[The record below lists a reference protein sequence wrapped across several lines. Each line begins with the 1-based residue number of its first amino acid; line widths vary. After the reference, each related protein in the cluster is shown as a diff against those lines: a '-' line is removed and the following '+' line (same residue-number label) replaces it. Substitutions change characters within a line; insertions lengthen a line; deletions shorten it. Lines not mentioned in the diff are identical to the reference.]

1 MTIRFI
7 GYVSYPCKQ
16 MFCVHGQRCMLLL
29 MVKPCQWTSLY
40 VALELNWQQPK
51 STAGQWRGCFNPLII
66 LAVSRAERRRNCR
79 AFPADARKM
88 LTHWIRQCIF
98 AQTSHPGMK
107 EGLCCFCISVSVV
120 KLKHAQLTLKLSTSA
135 ESFDIFHSKVA
146 SCSRVGKNRNFF
158 SGYQV
163 LMPSVLEF
171 LGLRRPGTIQDRLCK
186 ICQNSSNIG
195 FCMHHPKPVDQ
206 ALMLM
211 CTKLSTTGEF
221 PHTMNNYPNIHTLP
235 TQQKY
240 ISVES
245 FICMMHGSSL
255 LYWLLLVSSQL
266 KQKGCFV
273 QIVALFSVYL
283 PRVWFSLRSSQ
294 GCNDVVVFDFSADC
308 LPQRWLTISD
318 HLPIFILFPYSPVRY
333 MPLYVYHSFQRHLT
347 GRFTKNIF
355 TVCQGITSPEFQLC
369 HIDFVRGQVPFPQVL
384 VYLGMVP
391 WQCPDK
397 CLGKK
402 RSQRPHL
409 IHLWD
414 LQTNTRPVDERVFKE
429 HSTKSQA
436 ASTAKGHYL
445 CSCSGVAE
453 MGLC

>member
-1 MTIRFI
+1 
-7 GYVSYPCKQ
+7 
-16 MFCVHGQRCMLLL
+16 
-29 MVKPCQWTSLY
+29 
-40 VALELNWQQPK
+40 
-51 STAGQWRGCFNPLII
+51 
-66 LAVSRAERRRNCR
+66 
-79 AFPADARKM
+79 
-88 LTHWIRQCIF
+88 
-98 AQTSHPGMK
+98 
-107 EGLCCFCISVSVV
+107 
-120 KLKHAQLTLKLSTSA
+120 
-135 ESFDIFHSKVA
+135 
-146 SCSRVGKNRNFF
+146 
-158 SGYQV
+158 
-163 LMPSVLEF
+163 
-171 LGLRRPGTIQDRLCK
+171 
-186 ICQNSSNIG
+186 
-195 FCMHHPKPVDQ
+195 MHHPKPVDQ

-318 HLPIFILFPYSPVRY
+318 HLPVFILFHPVSIFASEVHAAVRLSLLPAPSDRQVHKEYFHSLPRLPRHHLSWVSALPHWFCPWWSPLPAGFGVFGHGAVT
-333 MPLYVYHSFQRHLT
+333 MPWQVF
-347 GRFTKNIF
+347 GEETKSEAPF
-355 TVCQGITSPEFQLC
+355 DP
-369 HIDFVRGQVPFPQVL
+369 FVRLANQHTAC
-384 VYLGMVP
+384 
-391 WQCPDK
+391 WWK
-397 CLGKK
+397 
-402 RSQRPHL
+402 SIQRA
-409 IHLWD
+409 
-414 LQTNTRPVDERVFKE
+414 FKE